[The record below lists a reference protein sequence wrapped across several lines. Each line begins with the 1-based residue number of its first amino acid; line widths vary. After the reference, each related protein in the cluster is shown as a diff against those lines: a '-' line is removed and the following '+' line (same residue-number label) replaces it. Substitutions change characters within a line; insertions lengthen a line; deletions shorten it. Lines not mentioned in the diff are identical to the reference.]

1 MEPRTS
7 EAQPNDHLFEVVY
20 DELRRVARAHLARE
34 APGHTLSTTALVHE
48 AYLRLADV
56 SQVSWQDRNHFL
68 SMAARAMRR
77 MLVDYAR
84 QRKAARR
91 GGGARAVT
99 LDDALQAADH
109 QADTLL
115 ELDDALGRLGAL
127 SPRLAQ
133 VVELRFFGGLTED
146 EAAGVLAVTPRTV
159 RRDWVKARGWLH
171 GELATLVGP
180 ELTA

>member
-1 MEPRTS
+1 MESRTS
-7 EAQPNDHLFEVVY
+7 EAQPNDQLFEVVY

-56 SQVSWQDRNHFL
+56 SRVSWQDRNHFL

-77 MLVDYAR
+77 VLVDYAR

-99 LDDALQAADH
+99 LDDALQAADQ

-171 GELATLVGP
+171 GELATSVAP
-180 ELTA
+180 ELSA